1 MGATPAFEGWGGPS
15 RILRA
20 MGSTGI
26 GIRAQM
32 RLKRQKPVKLIKAF
46 FKFLVFGLVHA
57 ELAAAFER
65 MQQAGASGYCA

>member
-1 MGATPAFEGWGGPS
+1 MGATPAFEGWGEPS
-15 RILRA
+15 RILGA

-26 GIRAQM
+26 GIRAQTS
-32 RLKRQKPVKLIKAF
+32 KRQKPVKLIKAF
-46 FKFLVFGLVHA
+46 FKFFLVHA

>member
-1 MGATPAFEGWGGPS
+1 MGATPAFEGWGEPS
-15 RILRA
+15 RILGA

-32 RLKRQKPVKLIKAF
+32 RSAKTREAQLLKRF
-46 FKFLVFGLVHA
+46 FSCTA